1 MKWNRNMMVI
11 LLVLTILFGYTVQ
24 GQPDQQNNPQNIMTP
39 GGVSLG
45 SLTQGISTGTSGA
58 SNTGNTQA
66 SWSEKPL
73 SGQIAAQGGP
83 SQTTTTAFQINLN
96 KSVGQSLG
104 QVVSPGTGQGQGESA
119 VLQYSQY
126 YTTTPQAPSKPLT
139 GPAEYKL
146 SGQTPTT
153 LYFGGAGTQKAV
165 PYSQYQSY
173 AMYIG
178 QNSLWIQSPSSWTQ
192 YAAVPQGSSL
202 TLLATTSSGGY
213 GYLYEVY
220 PDGTLDKEGYYFY
233 PYDQIGFYADQVGQ
247 HLLMFVIDGQP
258 SNIVVIDVVQY
269 QPPPPVYSYAS
280 VTVSS
285 SWLQGYNVYV
295 DGNYQAT
302 EGMTGEAPGV
312 ATVIVT
318 GNQYHTIAVQGSGF
332 SYSNYKYF
340 NAGTAYTLN
349 L

>member
-1 MKWNRNMMVI
+1 VNVDYFQRMLLDKGARIMKRNIVII
-11 LLVLTILFGYTVQ
+11 LLVSTILFGCTVQ
-24 GQPDQQNNPQNIMTP
+24 GQPDQQNNPQ
-39 GGVSLG
+39 
-45 SLTQGISTGTSGA
+45 
-58 SNTGNTQA
+58 A

-73 SGQIAAQGGP
+73 SGPISAQGGA
-83 SQTTTTAFQINLN
+83 SQIATTSFQVNLN
-96 KSVGQSLG
+96 KSMGQSLG
-104 QVVSPGTGQGQGESA
+104 QVIAPGTGQSQGASE

-126 YTTTPQAPSKPLT
+126 YKLTPQAPSKPLT
-139 GPAEYKL
+139 GPSEYQL

-173 AMYIG
+173 AMYMG
-178 QNSLWIQSPSSWTQ
+178 QNSLWIQGPSSWTQ

-202 TLLATTSSGGY
+202 NLLAMTSSGGY
-213 GYLYEVY
+213 GYLYEIY

-247 HLLMFVIDGQP
+247 HLLMFVINGQP
-258 SNIVVIDVVQY
+258 SNTVVIDVVSY
-269 QPPPPVYSYAS
+269 QPPPPVYGYAS

-285 SWLQGYNVYV
+285 GSLRGYNVYV

-302 EGMTGEAPGV
+302 EGMTGEAPGMV
-312 ATVIVT
+312 TVIVT
-318 GNQYHTIAVQGSGF
+318 GNQYHTISVQGSGF

-340 NAGTAYTLN
+340 NAGTAYTLTI
-349 L
+349 